1 MGRTGIQFASVQLCG
16 RFPSLMQT
24 EIPTWKCPPPLV
36 RLGGFSLPLSHW
48 GLNTRPLSSPIPDV
62 SLCVWCSAVTSLVVH
77 PLIHFPHLFP
87 SWSFLHLLH
96 WSPPQSV
103 AQVLG
108 NLLCHQREIS
118 LPSGFIEFFL
128 LLLQH
133 GKEDSL
139 LEAACERKWD
149 QGCRQ
154 M

>member
-1 MGRTGIQFASVQLCG
+1 MRVSSCVVGFPTSCKQ
-16 RFPSLMQT
+16 RFPHGN
-24 EIPTWKCPPPLV
+24 V
-36 RLGGFSLPLSHW
+36 RLPWSDWEVSLCRLSHW

-96 WSPPQSV
+96 WSLPQSE

-108 NLLCHQREIS
+108 NLLCHQGEIS
-118 LPSGFIEFFL
+118 LHSGFIEFFL

-133 GKEDSL
+133 GREDSL
-139 LEAACERKWD
+139 LEAASEQKWD